1 MVVSIYIPN
10 NSVRGFSFLH
20 TSLQHLLFKGFL
32 MIAIPT
38 SLPKEAKEN
47 YKETIRHLWK
57 KSKMTETDEKY
68 IVFLDQKKE
77 HCENDYTAQSNL
89 QIQCKPYHTTKAAF
103 IELE

>member
-1 MVVSIYIPN
+1 
-10 NSVRGFSFLH
+10 
-20 TSLQHLLFKGFL
+20 

-89 QIQCKPYHTTKAAF
+89 QVQCNAFQITTGIFHRNGTKNF
-103 IELE
+103 TIHMETQKTLNSQSNLKKEKQS